1 MHESVLMGVAR
12 LLGSKKKI
20 VSIIRSR
27 ARNKETYIVEL
38 RGSDQSRV

>member
-12 LLGSKKKI
+12 LLRSKKEI

-27 ARNKETYIVEL
+27 ARKKETHIVEL